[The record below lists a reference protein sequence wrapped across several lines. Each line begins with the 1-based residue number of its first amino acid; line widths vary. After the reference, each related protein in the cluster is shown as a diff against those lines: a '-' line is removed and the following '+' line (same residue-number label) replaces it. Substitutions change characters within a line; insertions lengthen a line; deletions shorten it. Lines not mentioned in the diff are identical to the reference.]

1 MDFSGDSILF
11 TFQTASLN
19 YSDISVIVK
28 NIEELEY
35 FDKVTY
41 TGYQKVLDEA
51 YSFSVVCS
59 FEGGND
65 ESEVAQ

>member
-1 MDFSGDSILF
+1 M
-11 TFQTASLN
+11 
-19 YSDISVIVK
+19 IVK